1 MNLNQFLIKI
11 FELFPPNE
19 GENTGKLLGQYIE
32 MMQTTKKYDYER
44 AAKDFV
50 MSYKYRKLPTIAAL
64 NEFLQSYVIK
74 SAEVIEYR
82 DIVAWWG
89 KNKYSFAY
97 NPKEQSYEEVK
108 RNLVKQGLR
117 VFDSEQKEYV

>member
-1 MNLNQFLIKI
+1 MNLNQFLIRI

-32 MMQTTKKYDYER
+32 MMQTTKNYDYER
-44 AAKDFV
+44 ASKDFV
-50 MSYKYRKLPTIAAL
+50 MTYKYRKLPTIAAL
-64 NEFLQSYVIK
+64 NEFLQSYVVK

-89 KNKYSFAY
+89 KNKYCFAY

-108 RNLVKQGLR
+108 RNLVNQGLR

>member
-19 GENTGKLLGQYIE
+19 GENSGKLLSQYIE
-32 MMQTTKKYDYER
+32 MMQTNKNYDYEA

-64 NEFLQSYVIK
+64 SEFLQGYLIKNNDTVI
-74 SAEVIEYR
+74 YR
-82 DIVAWWG
+82 DIVAW
-89 KNKYSFAY
+89 KNNIKYSFAY

-108 RNLVKQGLR
+108 KSLVNQGLR
-117 VFDSEQKEYV
+117 VFDNENEA

>member
-19 GENTGKLLGQYIE
+19 GENTGNLLGQYIQL
-32 MMQTTKKYDYER
+32 MQTTKNYDYEK

-50 MSYKYRKLPTIAAL
+50 MTYKYRKLPTIAAL
-64 NEFLQSYVIK
+64 SEFLQGYIIK
-74 SAEVIEYR
+74 NNDVIEYR
-82 DIVAWWG
+82 DIHAWW
-89 KNKYSFAY
+89 NNSRYTFAY

-108 RNLVKQGLR
+108 RDLVNQGLR